1 MKPENVQ
8 SSAEAARQRR
18 IALALVG
25 LIAAVM
31 IGLGVLAI
39 VTGVSAGTSRQG
51 KLVVT
56 EGDAGRWIGA
66 SEISFGVMVLGAAV
80 RNPRHRLWWLL
91 LWAVLALVCIA
102 MAVARK

>member
-1 MKPENVQ
+1 MKTGDVQ

-18 IALALVG
+18 IGLALVG

-31 IGLGVLAI
+31 IVLGVLAI

-66 SEISFGVMVLGAAV
+66 SEICFGVMVLGAAA
-80 RNPRHRLWWLL
+80 RNPRYRLWWLL
-91 LWAVLALVCIA
+91 LWAALALACIA
-102 MAVARK
+102 LAVARK